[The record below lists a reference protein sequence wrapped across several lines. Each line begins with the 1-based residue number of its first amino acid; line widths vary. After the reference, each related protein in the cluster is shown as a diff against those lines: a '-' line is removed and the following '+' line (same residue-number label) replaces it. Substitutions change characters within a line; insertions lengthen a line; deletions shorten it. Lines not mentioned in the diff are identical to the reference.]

1 MQRWHLKFPL
11 SALLLA
17 ACAVGL
23 AAPAVAAPLD
33 LKHVAAD
40 TKWLAHID
48 LDAVRASTF
57 AQKAAEKVKQMHPEA
72 ETQLIIATQMIG
84 MDPTKD
90 LHGMTFYGSQL
101 GKPAGVGIVHGK
113 FDPERLLRLAAT
125 IPNHKADRHGDIDLH
140 LWSFKSRHGEH
151 TVAVAFVGREHM
163 VAASSADELRSALD
177 VLNGAAASASADG
190 PLGGNVPPGTTMLM
204 RVSGVASSGLPLKD
218 PVSKQLDSFRFVA
231 GESEG
236 QSFYRARA
244 EMTNPEIAQQVKEIV
259 EGARALGLIHCQ
271 NDVQGKKLIEAVRV
285 KAEGN
290 TLTILWSAPA
300 DDVWQV
306 ANKAADQLK
315 ERMEQRRHKG
325 RRQAEGSRPGP
336 DRPAQ
341 PQRSAEEDF

>member
-11 SALLLA
+11 SALLLT

-23 AAPAVAAPLD
+23 AAPAAAAPLD
-33 LKHVAAD
+33 LKHVGANA
-40 TKWLAHID
+40 KWLAHID

-125 IPNHKADRHGDIDLH
+125 IPNHKADRHGDTDLH

-151 TVAVAFVGREHM
+151 TVAVAFVGREHL

-204 RVSGVASSGLPLKD
+204 RVNGVASSGLPLKD

-259 EGARALGLIHCQ
+259 EGARALGVLHCRD
-271 NDVQGKKLIEAVRV
+271 DVQGKALVNALRV

-300 DDVWQV
+300 DEVWRI
-306 ANKAADQLK
+306 AELHAKIFE
-315 ERMEQRRHKG
+315 ERMAKHRG
-325 RRQAEGSRPGP
+325 RRGEKRERPTQP
-336 DRPAQ
+336 QQ